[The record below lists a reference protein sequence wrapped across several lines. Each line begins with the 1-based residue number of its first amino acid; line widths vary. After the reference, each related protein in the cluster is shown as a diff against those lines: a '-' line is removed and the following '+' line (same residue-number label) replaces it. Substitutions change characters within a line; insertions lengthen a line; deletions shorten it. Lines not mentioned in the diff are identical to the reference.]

1 MDKNNFPGVPGAK
14 FTMYKAAITDKFSNL
29 ASYEVYDTATSDE
42 HGITTFSKPLDDG
55 TYTVVESGVPENAV
69 RAEDEAFDNF
79 EGRIFV
85 DVENGKIT
93 SIRDNGSPDLKS
105 LLERIKA
112 NANDLTASG
121 KTVDCAMP
129 NLSKA
134 TVKIN
139 KKDSETKTELYG
151 ATFALSKN
159 GAFISSAKTKS
170 NGIAEFKNLDSG
182 TYEIRETIPPENYVP
197 SVYYWKVTVKNNGN
211 FNYTDP
217 KKVTSNTQ
225 ISYKTYSVE
234 TDQEVTGAG
243 MSGDISEDKTI
254 AFDVFDKRYVNI
266 KVIKDDETDATKK
279 LSGAIFTLKN
289 ASDNPFAYSQKG
301 ITGSDGSVMFKKLI
315 DGRYILTEV
324 TAPNGYDKQTES
336 GEYWLVIKDGKISSI
351 SVKTN

>member
-1 MDKNNFPGVPGAK
+1 
-14 FTMYKAAITDKFSNL
+14 MYKTSDRIEPAALDHDSKS
-29 ASYEVYDTATSDE
+29 AEVYDTATSDE

-55 TYTVVESGVPENAV
+55 TYTIVESGVPENAV
-69 RAEDEAFDNF
+69 RAEDEPFYEFD
-79 EGRIFV
+79 GRIFV

-93 SIRDNGSPDLKS
+93 SIRGNRYPDLKFI
-105 LLERIKA
+105 LEEIKA
-112 NANDLTASG
+112 SATDLTESG
-121 KTVDCAMP
+121 KTVNCAMP

-151 ATFALSKN
+151 ATFSLSKN

-182 TYEIRETIPPENYVP
+182 TYEIRETIPPENYAP

-217 KKVTSNTQ
+217 KKVTSNAQ

>member
-1 MDKNNFPGVPGAK
+1 M
-14 FTMYKAAITDKFSNL
+14 
-29 ASYEVYDTATSDE
+29 
-42 HGITTFSKPLDDG
+42 
-55 TYTVVESGVPENAV
+55 
-69 RAEDEAFDNF
+69 
-79 EGRIFV
+79 
-85 DVENGKIT
+85 
-93 SIRDNGSPDLKS
+93 
-105 LLERIKA
+105 ERIKA

-139 KKDSETKTELYG
+139 KKDSETNTELYG
-151 ATFALSKN
+151 ATFTLSKN

-217 KKVTSNTQ
+217 KKVTSNAQ